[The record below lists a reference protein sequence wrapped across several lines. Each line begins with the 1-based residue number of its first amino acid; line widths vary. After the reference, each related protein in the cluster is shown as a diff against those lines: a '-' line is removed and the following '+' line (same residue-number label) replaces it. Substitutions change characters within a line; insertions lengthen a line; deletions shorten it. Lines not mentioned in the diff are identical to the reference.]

1 MKWTIQFKLV
11 LLFSGLVFL
20 GFTVLIMLSGKVGV
34 DNLYGEVD
42 EDMGHFK
49 KNLDIA
55 VNQYFLI
62 HNLRMSEKTLAME
75 NAELT
80 GQIGSAVGGK
90 VTLFRPDGTPLQKG
104 DASGEVP
111 LQPRSDVTKTDG
123 EGKVVYTTYVENNRM
138 IARLTFPLTA
148 RNSVVGILQFDKDYS
163 DLYERHVRYQETIK
177 NFAALIFGFVF
188 LASVLISKKIT
199 NPIRVLTR
207 RSAEVAQG
215 NLVADIRITTRD
227 EIGELATSFAAM
239 IRRIR
244 EQIDVIERE
253 RDEVKQVQARS
264 KTFFDNVTHELK
276 TPLTT
281 ILGYAQILKDNGF
294 TDRVYFDKGLDY
306 IIKESRRL
314 NGMVADIL
322 EVSVSSNPL
331 PVYRF
336 EVIDAA
342 KVVWEACEDMS
353 IKANKYNIH
362 IQYKLEE
369 RLEVQGDR
377 HKLKEVFLN
386 VLDNAIKYGY
396 VNSSIIVEAFREDA
410 MVAVLITDQGEG
422 ISPEALKLVFEP
434 FYRVSEKH
442 RNEKGSAGLGL
453 SIVKQTVESHGGR
466 VEMDSELK
474 KGTRVKILLPE
485 DRHGTT

>member
-11 LLFSGLVFL
+11 LLFSVIVFL

-49 KNLDIA
+49 RNLDIA

-62 HNLRMSEKTLAME
+62 HNLRMSEKTLALE

-90 VTLFRPDGTPLQKG
+90 VTLYRPDGTPFRKEE
-104 DASGEVP
+104 ASEAAP
-111 LQPRSDVTKTDG
+111 ESPPDFYATAAEQ
-123 EGKVVYTTYVENNRM
+123 KVVYTTYVENSRM

-148 RNSVVGILQFDKDYS
+148 RGAVIGLLQFDKDYS
-163 DLYERHVRYQETIK
+163 ELYQRHVRYQETIK

-188 LASVLISKKIT
+188 LASVLISRKIT

-215 NLVADIRITTRD
+215 NLIADIRITTRD

-264 KTFFDNVTHELK
+264 KAFFDNVTHELK

-294 TDRVYFDKGLDY
+294 ADRMYFDKGLDY

-322 EVSVSSNPL
+322 EVSVASGPL
-331 PVYRF
+331 PAYRF

-342 KVVWEACEDMS
+342 KVVREACEDMS
-353 IKANKYNIH
+353 IKASKYNMR
-362 IQYKLEE
+362 IQYNVDE
-369 RLEVQGDR
+369 RLEVRGDR

-386 VLDNAIKYGY
+386 VLDNAIKYGS
-396 VNSSIIVEAFREDA
+396 VNSSITVEAFREETW
-410 MVAVLITDQGEG
+410 VTVLLADQGEG

-434 FYRVSEKH
+434 FYREGEK
-442 RNEKGSAGLGL
+442 RRSEKGSAGLGL
-453 SIVKQTVESHGGR
+453 HIVKQTVEAHGGR
-466 VEMDSELK
+466 VEIDSELQ
-474 KGTRVKILLPE
+474 KGTRVKIMLPE
-485 DRHGTT
+485 DKHGAT